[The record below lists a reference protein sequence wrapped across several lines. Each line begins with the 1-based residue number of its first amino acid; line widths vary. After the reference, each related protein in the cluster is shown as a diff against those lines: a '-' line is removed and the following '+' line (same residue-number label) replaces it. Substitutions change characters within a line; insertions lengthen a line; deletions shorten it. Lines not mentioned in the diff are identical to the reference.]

1 MAQRFDIMAEM
12 SARREMVIESYNA
25 ATEHKF
31 FDGITLKAYMTE
43 VLAIIRNNNP
53 RSAASLQKLLPLA
66 IGEVKAKH
74 TRIDARDKVVEP
86 IRRSG
91 NQQALALV

>member
-25 ATEHKF
+25 AAEHKF

-43 VLAIIRNNNP
+43 VLVIVRNNTP
-53 RSAASLQKLLPLA
+53 RSVASLQKLLPIA

-74 TRIDARDKVVEP
+74 TRVDGRDKVVEA

-91 NQQALALV
+91 NQQELALV